1 MQTSAARPPSNARE
15 HMLGHLRLAVRT
27 LVKTPFVMLVA
38 VVSLALGIGA
48 NTAIFSIFDRIL
60 LRPLPVVAPED
71 LVNLGVPGPK
81 PGSTSCNQA
90 GECEY
95 VFSYPMYR
103 DLERLQPVF
112 TGMAGH
118 VAFGV
123 NVAARGTTSST
134 EGMQVTG
141 SYFSTLGV
149 QPALGR
155 VLMPS
160 DDTTAGAHPVVV
172 LSHGFWASH
181 FGLDPSILNEQ
192 IVVNG
197 TSLTVVGVAARGFEG
212 TTLGSRPAVF
222 VPVSMREVLTPGWKG
237 LENRRSYW
245 LYAFARLKPGVGIE
259 GATSA
264 MNTIYRAIINDV
276 EVPLQTGMSEQTL
289 QNFKTKPL
297 TIEPGP
303 KGQSSVQRE
312 ALTPLLLLLGVTA
325 IVLLTACANVANLL
339 LARGAGRAGEMAVRL
354 SIGAGRGQLLAQ
366 LLVEACLLALAGGVL
381 GLAVAKATV
390 GVIAAILPPDAGAIL
405 PTSLD
410 PSVLLFALGVSLATG
425 LAFGLYPALHSTRPD
440 LLSVLKSQSGQPG
453 GARAAARFRTALATT
468 QVALSMALLVAA
480 GLFIKSL
487 YNVSR
492 VDLGLKTTQLVTFGV
507 SPELNGYSPAQS
519 IAFFARA
526 EDAVAALPGVVSVS
540 SSTVAL
546 IAGNNW
552 GNSVSVQGFEAGPDT
567 NTSSSFTFVGPDFFK
582 TLGIPLVAG
591 REFTRGDA
599 ASAPK
604 VAIVNQAFAK
614 KFNLGDKVVGARMS
628 DDRDATT
635 LDIEIVGL
643 VQDAKYSEVKRT
655 IPPQYFRPYPQDDT
669 AGSTTFY
676 VRTAGDAGA
685 LLASVQ
691 SAVRALDPNLPVE
704 NPKTMDQQ
712 VRENIFLERMIGTMS
727 ALFAGLATLLAAV
740 GLYGVLAYTV
750 AQRTREFGLR
760 MALGADGATVRGLVM
775 GQVARMTVIGGAAG
789 VLGAMAIGRGAQ
801 SLLFELQSYDP
812 GVLVS
817 SVALLT
823 VVAGV
828 AGAIPALRASRVQP
842 MVALRDE

>member
-1 MQTSAARPPSNARE
+1 
-15 HMLGHLRLAVRT
+15 MLGHIRLAFRT
-27 LVKTPFVMLVA
+27 LSKAPFVTAVA
-38 VVSLALGIGA
+38 IGSLALGIGA

-60 LRPLPVVAPED
+60 LRPLPVVAPDE

-103 DLERLQPVF
+103 DLEKLQTVF

-118 VAFGV
+118 VAFGA
-123 NVAARGTTSST
+123 NVAARGQTSST

-141 SYFSTLGV
+141 SYFPTLGV

-160 DDTTAGAHPVVV
+160 DDTTPGAHPVVV
-172 LSHGFWASH
+172 LSHGYWTAH
-181 FGLDPSILNEQ
+181 FGQDPSILNEQ

-212 TTLGSRPAVF
+212 TTLGARPDIF

-237 LENRRSYW
+237 LGNRRSYW
-245 LYAFARLKPGVGIE
+245 LYVFARLKPGGSLE
-259 GATSA
+259 QAKAA
-264 MNTIYRAIINDV
+264 MDTTYRAIINDI
-276 EVPLQTGMSEQTL
+276 EVPLQAGMSEQTL
-289 QNFKTKPL
+289 QRFKTKPL

-303 KGQSSVQRE
+303 RGQSSVQDE
-312 ALTPLLLLLGVTA
+312 ATTPLLLLLGVTA
-325 IVLLTACANVANLL
+325 LVLLTACANVANLL
-339 LARGAGRAGEMAVRL
+339 LAKGAGRAGEMAVRL
-354 SIGAGRGQLLAQ
+354 SIGAGRGQLLTQ
-366 LLVEACLLALAGGVL
+366 LLVEACMLALAGGVVGL
-381 GLAVAKATV
+381 GVARGTVTLIATL
-390 GVIAAILPPDAGAIL
+390 LPPDAGAVL
-405 PTSLD
+405 PTTLD
-410 PSVLLFALGVSLATG
+410 PSVLLFALAVSVATG
-425 LAFGLYPALHSTRPD
+425 VAFGLYPALHSTRPD
-440 LLSVLKSQSGQPG
+440 LLSVLKSQAGQPG
-453 GARAAARFRTALATT
+453 GARAASRFRTALATT

-487 YNVSR
+487 YNVSK

-507 SPELNGYSPAQS
+507 SPDLNGYSPAQA
-519 IAFFARA
+519 IAFFQRV
-526 EDAVAALPGVVSVS
+526 EDAVSALPGVSSVS

-552 GNSVSVQGFEAGPDT
+552 GNGVAVQGFEAGPDT
-567 NTSSSFTFVGPDFFK
+567 NTGSSFTFVGPEFFK
-582 TLGIPLVAG
+582 TLGIPLLQG

-599 ASAPK
+599 ASTPK
-604 VAIVNQAFAK
+604 IAIVNQAFAK

-628 DDRDATT
+628 DDRDGTN

-655 IPPQYFRPYPQDDT
+655 IPPQYFRPYPQRENV
-669 AGSTTFY
+669 GSTTFY
-676 VRTAGDAGA
+676 VRTTGDAEA

-704 NPKTMDQQ
+704 NPKTMEQQ
-712 VRENIFLERMIGTMS
+712 VRENIFLERMISTMS
-727 ALFAGLATLLAAV
+727 ALFAGLATILAAV

-750 AQRTREFGLR
+750 SQRTREFGLR
-760 MALGADGATVRGLVM
+760 MALGADGRAVRGLVL
-775 GQVARMTVIGGAAG
+775 GQVARMTLIGGVVGILAAI
-789 VLGAMAIGRGAQ
+789 AIGRGAQ
-801 SLLFELQSYDP
+801 SLLFELQGYDP
-812 GVLVS
+812 GVLTS
-817 SVALLT
+817 SAVLLT
-823 VVAGV
+823 LVAGL

>member
-1 MQTSAARPPSNARE
+1 
-15 HMLGHLRLAVRT
+15 MLGHIRLAIRT
-27 LVKTPFVMLVA
+27 LSRTPFVTAVA
-38 VVSLALGIGA
+38 VGSLALGIGA

-60 LRPLPVVAPED
+60 LRPLPVVTPDA

-103 DLERLQPVF
+103 DLERLQTVF
-112 TGMAGH
+112 SGMAGH
-118 VAFGV
+118 VAFGA
-123 NVAARGTTSST
+123 NVAARGQTSST

-141 SYFSTLGV
+141 SYFPTLGV

-155 VLMPS
+155 VLVPS
-160 DDTTAGAHPVVV
+160 DDVTPGAHPVVV
-172 LSHGFWASH
+172 LSHGYWASH
-181 FGLDPSILNEQ
+181 FGQDPSVLNEQ

-212 TTLGSRPAVF
+212 TTLGSRPDIF

-237 LENRRSYW
+237 FDNRRSYW
-245 LYAFARLKPGVGIE
+245 LYAFARLKPGGGIE
-259 GATSA
+259 QARAA
-264 MNTIYRAIINDV
+264 MESIYRAIINDV
-276 EVPLQTGMSEQTL
+276 EVPLQAGMSEQTL
-289 QNFKTKPL
+289 QRFKTKPL
-297 TIEPGP
+297 TLEPGP
-303 KGQSSVQRE
+303 KGQSSVQDE
-312 ALTPLLLLLGVTA
+312 ATTPLLLLLGVTA
-325 IVLLTACANVANLL
+325 LVLLTACANVANLL
-339 LARGAGRAGEMAVRL
+339 LAKGAGRAGEMAVRL
-354 SIGAGRGQLLAQ
+354 SIGAGRGQLLTQ
-366 LLVEACLLALAGGVL
+366 LLVESCTLALAGGLAGL
-381 GLAVAKATV
+381 GVAKATITL
-390 GVIAAILPPDAGAIL
+390 IAALLPPDAGAVL
-405 PTSLD
+405 PTTLD
-410 PSVLLFALGVSLATG
+410 PSVLLFALAVSVVTG

-440 LLSVLKSQSGQPG
+440 LLSVLKSQAGQPG
-453 GARAAARFRTALATT
+453 GARAASRFRTALATT

-492 VDLGLKTTQLVTFGV
+492 VDLGLETTQLVTFGV
-507 SPELNGYSPAQS
+507 SPDLNGYSPAQS
-519 IAFFARA
+519 IAFFERV
-526 EDAVAALPGVVSVS
+526 EDAIAALPGVSSVS
-540 SSTVAL
+540 SSTVTL

-552 GNSVSVQGFEAGPDT
+552 GNSVAVQGFEAGPDT
-567 NTSSSFTFVGPDFFK
+567 NTNSSFTFVGPDFFK
-582 TLGIPLVAG
+582 TLGIPLMAG
-591 REFTRGDA
+591 REFSRADA

-614 KFNLGDKVVGARMS
+614 KFNLGDKVVGTRMS
-628 DDRDATT
+628 DDRDGTN

-655 IPPQYFRPYPQDDT
+655 IPPQYFRPYPQHET

-676 VRTAGDAGA
+676 VRTAGNAEA

-712 VRENIFLERMIGTMS
+712 VRENIFLERMISTMS

-760 MALGADGATVRGLVM
+760 MALGADGPAVRGLVL
-775 GQVARMTVIGGAAG
+775 GQVARMTLIGGVVGILAAI
-789 VLGAMAIGRGAQ
+789 AIGRSAQ
-801 SLLFELQSYDP
+801 SLLFELQGYDP
-812 GVLVS
+812 AVLAS
-817 SVALLT
+817 SAVLLT
-823 VVAGV
+823 LVAGL
-828 AGAIPALRASRVQP
+828 AGAIPAVRASRVQP